1 MSTAVAIENEVG
13 LNEVSDVRRLRLVE
27 RIVGKELLT
36 IYGKVREG
44 ERLTYEDG
52 VTLYHH
58 PDLSAVGYLA
68 NIVRER
74 MHGDKTFYVR
84 NQHINY
90 TNICNKFCKFCSF
103 YAKKGGPA
111 PYEMNMAMV
120 REKLQAHLDVP
131 ITEVHMVGGID
142 PRLPYQYYLDLLRT
156 VKETRP
162 GVHIKAFTMVELV
175 EIQRQA
181 KKPLEDVLRELMAAG
196 LDSLPGGGIEILSD
210 RVHEELFDRKLDG
223 AGWMDVARTAAKVG
237 LTQYA
242 TMLYGHIETL
252 EERAEHLVKIRAL
265 QDETKHFVTMTPLSF
280 HPEGTELEHIPHTTG
295 YDDLRNIAISRLM
308 LDNFAHIKS
317 FWIMNTPQI
326 TQTSLWY
333 GADDVDGTVHE
344 YEITYKDGEHGNKS
358 QVLTRRNMIKLIEE
372 AGRVPVERDSLYHE
386 IPDTLEP
393 EPHEHHLIP
402 LNVLA

>member
-1 MSTAVAIENEVG
+1 MAILEREIHETARKRAERYVG
-13 LNEVSDVRRLRLVE
+13 PDLMDLYEKVQAEERLSFEDGLRL
-27 RIVGKELLT
+27 
-36 IYGKVREG
+36 
-44 ERLTYEDG
+44 YE
-52 VTLYHH
+52 T

-74 MHGDKTFYVR
+74 KHGDRTYYVR

-111 PYEMNMAMV
+111 PYEMDMAEV
-120 REKLQAHLDVP
+120 RRKLLAHMDVP
-131 ITEVHMVGGID
+131 ITEIHMVGGID
-142 PRLPYQYYLDLLRT
+142 PRLPYQYYLDLLHT
-156 VKETRP
+156 IKEIRP
-162 GVHIKAFTMVELV
+162 HVHIKAFTAVELV

-181 KKPLEDVLRELMAAG
+181 GKPLEDVLRELMAAG

-210 RVHEELFDRKLDG
+210 RVHQELFDRKLDG
-223 AGWMDVARTAAKVG
+223 NEWMDVARVAAKVG

-252 EERAEHLVKIRAL
+252 EERVDHLVKIRAL

-280 HPEGTELEHIPHTTG
+280 HPEGTELEHVPHPTG
-295 YDDLRNIAISRLM
+295 YDDLRNIAVSRLM

-317 FWIMNTPQI
+317 FWIMNTPQV
-326 TQTSLWY
+326 TQLSLWY

-344 YEITYKDGEHGNKS
+344 YEITYKDGEQGNKK
-358 QVLTRRNMIKLIEE
+358 QVLTRKQMIKLISE
-372 AGRVPVERDSLYHE
+372 AGRIPIERDSLYREVVETPAEAPRDH
-386 IPDTLEP
+386 TF
-393 EPHEHHLIP
+393 IP
-402 LNVLA
+402 LPVLH